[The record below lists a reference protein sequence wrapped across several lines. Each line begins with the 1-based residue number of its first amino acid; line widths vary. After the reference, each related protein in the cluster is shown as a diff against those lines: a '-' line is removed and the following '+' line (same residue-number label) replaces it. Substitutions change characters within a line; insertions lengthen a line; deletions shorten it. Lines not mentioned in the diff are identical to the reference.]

1 MRALYG
7 SAWPFPKNG
16 TGQARSTDDH
26 DSLHNTVPRSCVE
39 AFLRLRHAALLDSV
53 PRGPAH
59 APILRGTE
67 PAHQELRRYLAHC
80 LADDTSIFHSSNSDA
95 TGIATEATGLGNAMA
110 RRSALGVGVRRDRR
124 PLSWPGSKEPPRQRR
139 AKASDG
145 TNHSPCWLRRTH
157 T

>member
-16 TGQARSTDDH
+16 TGQPRSADDH
-26 DSLHNTVPRSCVE
+26 DLLHKTVPRSCVE

-67 PAHQELRRYLAHC
+67 PAHQELKEIL
-80 LADDTSIFHSSNSDA
+80 HSLPMPMTVTRQGSHRSDRP
-95 TGIATEATGLGNAMA
+95 GEATWLDGHHRVQEHGEAGGL
-110 RRSALGVGVRRDRR
+110 L
-124 PLSWPGSKEPPRQRR
+124 PGRSKEPPRQPR
-139 AKASDG
+139 AEASDG
-145 TNHSPCWLRRTH
+145 TNHSPRWLRRTH